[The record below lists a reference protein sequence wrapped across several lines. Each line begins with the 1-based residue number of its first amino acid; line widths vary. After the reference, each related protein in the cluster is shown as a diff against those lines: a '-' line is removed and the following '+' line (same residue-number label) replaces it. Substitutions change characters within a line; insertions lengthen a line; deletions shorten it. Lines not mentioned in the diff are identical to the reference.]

1 MKFNA
6 PLSSVTTNPA
16 EAIKIIADSLIESRP
31 EEKVVYRPIRKSDVF
46 YDKPGRAGP
55 LEINF
60 KKLYPEA
67 QPGNVVYFSTI
78 FDSCADCPGYIRFI
92 GNAKVFID
100 GKEVYDSKSVE
111 GNKHSVP
118 VEFKKGP
125 NNPVTFMVRCDGS
138 FVINIMQIG
147 RASCR
152 ERVCLSV

>member
-67 QPGNVVYFSTI
+67 QPGNVVYFSTV
-78 FDSCADCPGYIRFI
+78 FDSCADCPGYIRPFI
-92 GNAKVFID
+92 
-100 GKEVYDSKSVE
+100 
-111 GNKHSVP
+111 P
-118 VEFKKGP
+118 
-125 NNPVTFMVRCDGS
+125 GS
-138 FVINIMQIG
+138 LRRHIFSGISADIFLW
-147 RASCR
+147 R
-152 ERVCLSV
+152 